1 MNWSPGAGGTT
12 SGRPRGDRDR
22 RVRVVETSW
31 TGPGIELSC
40 NREKTAGQAAALS
53 SSLKVSGLLVCE
65 SVKVS
70 APIASPAF
78 RPALA
83 AGESGAI
90 AAILGRTA

>member
-1 MNWSPGAGGTT
+1 MIVTGVFELLT
-12 SGRPRGDRDR
+12 
-22 RVRVVETSW
+22 TSW
-31 TGPGIELSC
+31 TGLLGSSSSC
-40 NREKTAGQAAALS
+40 NKEKTAGQDAALS
-53 SSLKVSGLLVCE
+53 SSVKVSGFFVRE

-70 APIASPAF
+70 APIVSPGF